1 MVKLLTVLS
10 LIFALFTLATLPWVA
25 PVLYTTFS
33 ILQPQYV
40 WFWVFDGSIPV
51 FKILAGL
58 TLLSWLIQ
66 ASQKNIDYSVYKLPI
81 NKALFALTFFVN
93 LSNWVASYNGGWG
106 AEFVLEVFNTL
117 MLLYFA
123 CSALITNE
131 QGIKYLAFG
140 FILTAVYYGYDANDA
155 YFSNDWSRFPAGRL
169 TGPPKGA
176 YDDNNKFAVILVIG
190 FPFLLLGFFHFKK
203 ILIKSLMILGMV
215 WVLHGIFLTGS
226 RGALLAIGAAVFVT
240 TRVIDLAG
248 FKKTFVNLAILAGFI
263 FVVLDQ
269 AGGTLSRSQEVVSNN
284 AQAQPTNPRI
294 LSWQVGLKL
303 IANHP
308 VFGVGVN
315 NFRIA
320 SAIEFPGESP
330 HVAHNTFITFA
341 VNNGLIAG
349 LLYLYTF
356 WACYVMLRKINK
368 ITPKDSISKYAAN
381 SAFAA
386 LGGFFVAALF
396 ADMVIFEPYYFLIM
410 LITVCY
416 FQCTKSFDNAS
427 PKNMENT
434 KNV

>member
-10 LIFALFTLATLPWVA
+10 LLFALFTLATLPWVA

-40 WFWVFDGSIPV
+40 WFWVFDGIPA

-66 ASQKNIDYSVYKLPI
+66 AHKKNIDYSVYKLPI
-81 NKALFALTFFVN
+81 NKALFALTFLVN
-93 LSNWVASYNGGWG
+93 LSHWVASYDGGRS
-106 AEFVLEVFNTL
+106 ADMVLELFNTT

-131 QGIKYLAFG
+131 KAIKYLAYG

-155 YFSNDWSRFPAGRL
+155 YFNNDWSRFTLGRL
-169 TGPPKGA
+169 NGPAEGA
-176 YDDNNKFAVILVIG
+176 YDDTNKFAILLAVG

-203 ILIKSLMILGMV
+203 ILVKSLMILGMA

-226 RGALLAIGAAVFVT
+226 RAALLAIGAAVFVT
-240 TRVIDLAG
+240 TRVIDLSG
-248 FKKTFVNLAILAGFI
+248 FKKTFVNFAILAGFI
-263 FVVLDQ
+263 LVVLDQ
-269 AGGTLSRSQEVVSNN
+269 AGGTLSRSQEVANN
-284 AQAQPTNPRI
+284 RAQEQVANPRI
-294 LSWQVGLKL
+294 KSWNVGLKL

-308 VFGVGVN
+308 IFGVGVQ
-315 NFRIA
+315 NFRVA
-320 SAIEFPGESP
+320 SAVEFPGESP

-368 ITPKDSISKYAAN
+368 ISPKESISKYAAN
-381 SAFAA
+381 AAFAA
-386 LGGFFVAALF
+386 LGGFFVGAVF
-396 ADMVIFEPYYFLIM
+396 NDMVVFEPYYYLIM

-416 FQCTKSFDNAS
+416 VQCTKSFDKTS
-427 PKNMENT
+427 PKDMENT

>member
-1 MVKLLTVLS
+1 MVKLLTILS
-10 LIFALFTLATLPWVA
+10 LIFTLFTLATLPWVA

-40 WFWVFDGSIPV
+40 WFWAFDGIPA

-58 TLLSWLIQ
+58 TLLSWIIQ
-66 ASQKNIDYSVYKLPI
+66 ASKKNIDYSIYKLPI

-93 LSNWVASYNGGWG
+93 LSHWVASYNGGW
-106 AEFVLEVFNTL
+106 AADIVLELFNTT

-123 CSALITNE
+123 CSALITHE
-131 QGIKYLAFG
+131 QAIKYLAFG

-155 YFSNDWSRFPAGRL
+155 YFSNDFSRFRAGRL
-169 TGPPKGA
+169 GGTPGGA
-176 YDDNNKFAVILVIG
+176 YSDTNKFAILLGVG

-203 ILIKSLMILGMV
+203 ILIKLLMILGMA

-226 RGALLAIGAAVFVT
+226 RAALLSIGAAVFVA
-240 TRVIDLAG
+240 TRVIDLTG
-248 FKKTFVNLAILAGFI
+248 FKKKFVNFAILAGFI

-269 AGGTLSRSQEVVSNN
+269 AGGTLTRSQEVANN
-284 AQAQPTNPRI
+284 QAQEQVANPRI
-294 LSWQVGLKL
+294 KSWTVGLKI

-308 VFGVGVN
+308 VLGVGVN
-315 NFRIA
+315 NFLIA
-320 SAIEFPGESP
+320 SAREFPGESP
-330 HVAHNTFITFA
+330 HVAHNTFLTFA
-341 VNNGLIAG
+341 ANNGLISG

-386 LGGFFVAALF
+386 LGGFFVGAMF
-396 ADMVIFEPYYFLIM
+396 NDMVIFEPYYYLIM

-416 FQCTKSFDNAS
+416 VHCTKSFDKTS
-427 PKNMENT
+427 PQDREKT